1 MPRSRKQAGK
11 ATHNG
16 YGGANGG
23 SNHTPVRYGSVDAE
37 LLRECVDSV
46 VEAGDAIIFGATTER
61 GAFMVRIKSDSGD
74 GCWYPPSVEALAV
87 VLSNAALIARGM

>member
-1 MPRSRKQAGK
+1 MPRARAKAGK

-23 SNHTPVRYGSVDAE
+23 SDHSPVRYRDVDAE
-37 LLRECVDSV
+37 LLRECVDAV
-46 VEAGDAIIFGATTER
+46 VEAGDAIILGATTER

-74 GCWYPPSVEALAV
+74 GCWYPPSAEGLAG
-87 VLSNAALIARGM
+87 VLSNAASIARGM